1 MSDSRTLA
9 RRIADTMLKGEGTGP
24 NFGIRVEDADV
35 GYSKI
40 SMTVRDDML
49 NSHMI
54 ASSMLFNLPNL
65 LTLSRIVA
73 LPLLAFLLWWPDWAF
88 GYLMAF
94 VLYCVMGFTD
104 YFDGYLARSRNQVS
118 VAQSASIVFTSPV
131 KNGERLEAE
140 AREIALMGRSGVY
153 AITVRG
159 GDGRVVAQFQGQSR
173 TISGTIVEE

>member
-1 MSDSRTLA
+1 MSDDRTLA

-24 NFGIRVEDADV
+24 SWGIQIEDADV

-49 NSHMI
+49 NSHKI
-54 ASSMLFNLPNL
+54 AHGGLMF
-65 LTLSRIVA
+65 A
-73 LPLLAFLLWWPDWAF
+73 LADTAFA
-88 GYLMAF
+88 YA
-94 VLYCVMGFTD
+94 CN
-104 YFDGYLARSRNQVS
+104 SRNQVA

-140 AREIALMGRSGVY
+140 AREITVTGRSGVY

-173 TISGTIVEE
+173 TIGGTIVEE

>member
-1 MSDSRTLA
+1 MSDARTLA
-9 RRIADTMLKGEGTGP
+9 RRIAETMLKGEGTGP
-24 NFGIRVEDADV
+24 LWGIRVEDADV

-40 SMTVRDDML
+40 SMTVREDML

-54 ASSMLFNLPNL
+54 AHGGLIF
-65 LTLSRIVA
+65 A
-73 LPLLAFLLWWPDWAF
+73 LADTAFA
-88 GYLMAF
+88 YA
-94 VLYCVMGFTD
+94 CN
-104 YFDGYLARSRNQVS
+104 SRNQAA

-140 AREIALMGRSGVY
+140 AREVALMGRSGVY

-173 TISGTIVEE
+173 IVGGTVVEE

>member
-1 MSDSRTLA
+1 
-9 RRIADTMLKGEGTGP
+9 
-24 NFGIRVEDADV
+24 
-35 GYSKI
+35 
-40 SMTVRDDML
+40 MTVRDDML

-54 ASSMLFNLPNL
+54 AHGGLIF
-65 LTLSRIVA
+65 
-73 LPLLAFLLWWPDWAF
+73 LLADTAF
-88 GYLMAF
+88 AYA
-94 VLYCVMGFTD
+94 CN
-104 YFDGYLARSRNQVS
+104 SRNQVS

>member
-1 MSDSRTLA
+1 MTMSDGRTLA

-24 NFGIRVEDADV
+24 YWGIQIEDADA

-40 SMTVRDDML
+40 SMTVREDML

-54 ASSMLFNLPNL
+54 AHGGLIF
-65 LTLSRIVA
+65 A
-73 LPLLAFLLWWPDWAF
+73 LADTAFA
-88 GYLMAF
+88 YA
-94 VLYCVMGFTD
+94 CN
-104 YFDGYLARSRNQVS
+104 SHNQAA

-140 AREIALMGRSGVY
+140 AREIVLMGRSGVY
-153 AITVRG
+153 AITVKG

-173 TISGTIVEE
+173 IVGGTIVEET

>member
-9 RRIADTMLKGEGTGP
+9 RRIADTMLEGEGTGP

-49 NSHMI
+49 NSHKI
-54 ASSMLFNLPNL
+54 AHGGLIF
-65 LTLSRIVA
+65 TLA
-73 LPLLAFLLWWPDWAF
+73 DTAFA
-88 GYLMAF
+88 YA
-94 VLYCVMGFTD
+94 CN
-104 YFDGYLARSRNQVS
+104 SRNQVS

>member
-1 MSDSRTLA
+1 MTDARTLA
-9 RRIADTMLKGEGTGP
+9 RQIAETMLKGEGTGP
-24 NFGIRVEDADV
+24 SWGIRIDDADV

-40 SMTVRDDML
+40 SMTVREDML

-54 ASSMLFNLPNL
+54 AHGGLIF
-65 LTLSRIVA
+65 A
-73 LPLLAFLLWWPDWAF
+73 LADTAFA
-88 GYLMAF
+88 YA
-94 VLYCVMGFTD
+94 CN
-104 YFDGYLARSRNQVS
+104 SRNQAT

-140 AREIALMGRSGVY
+140 AREVALMGRSGVY

-173 TISGTIVEE
+173 TVGGAIIEEK

>member
-1 MSDSRTLA
+1 MSDGRTLA

-49 NSHMI
+49 NSHKI
-54 ASSMLFNLPNL
+54 AHGGLIF
-65 LTLSRIVA
+65 TLA
-73 LPLLAFLLWWPDWAF
+73 DTAFA
-88 GYLMAF
+88 YA
-94 VLYCVMGFTD
+94 CN
-104 YFDGYLARSRNQVS
+104 SRNQVS

-159 GDGRVVAQFQGQSR
+159 GDGRAVAQFQGQSR
-173 TISGTIVEE
+173 TISGAIVEE

>member
-49 NSHMI
+49 NSHKI
-54 ASSMLFNLPNL
+54 AHGGLIF
-65 LTLSRIVA
+65 TLA
-73 LPLLAFLLWWPDWAF
+73 DTAFA
-88 GYLMAF
+88 YA
-94 VLYCVMGFTD
+94 CN
-104 YFDGYLARSRNQVS
+104 SRNQVS

-131 KNGERLEAE
+131 RNGERLEAE

-173 TISGTIVEE
+173 TISGAIVEE

>member
-1 MSDSRTLA
+1 MSDGRTLA

-54 ASSMLFNLPNL
+54 AHGGLIF
-65 LTLSRIVA
+65 TLA
-73 LPLLAFLLWWPDWAF
+73 DTAFA
-88 GYLMAF
+88 YA
-94 VLYCVMGFTD
+94 CN
-104 YFDGYLARSRNQVS
+104 SRNQVS

-140 AREIALMGRSGVY
+140 AREVALMGRSGVY

>member
-54 ASSMLFNLPNL
+54 AHGGLIF
-65 LTLSRIVA
+65 
-73 LPLLAFLLWWPDWAF
+73 LLADTAF
-88 GYLMAF
+88 AYA
-94 VLYCVMGFTD
+94 CN
-104 YFDGYLARSRNQVS
+104 SRNQVS

-131 KNGERLEAE
+131 KNGER
-140 AREIALMGRSGVY
+140 
-153 AITVRG
+153 
-159 GDGRVVAQFQGQSR
+159 
-173 TISGTIVEE
+173 